1 MREYLPVL
9 IVGGIIGMF
18 ALVFLIA
25 YLVARRKNVL
35 ENRERNMPDSEII
48 RRLLAYA
55 KQIGRA
61 SCRERV
67 CQYV

>member
-25 YLVARRKNVL
+25 YLVARRKKVL
-35 ENRERNMPDSEII
+35 GTT
-48 RRLLAYA
+48 LALSGGFYGTPGP
-55 KQIGRA
+55 IRA
-61 SCRERV
+61 SSCWFSS
-67 CQYV
+67 

>member
-35 ENRERNMPDSEII
+35 LVFLQFETALYRN
-48 RRLLAYA
+48 
-55 KQIGRA
+55 
-61 SCRERV
+61 V
-67 CQYV
+67 